1 VLVPHADFNCLK
13 LPGTPG
19 DQWQDDF
26 LLLSDVFPT
35 GYHAAELAC
44 VAPGKTVAIFG
55 AGPVGLLAA
64 HSSFIKGASEVYV
77 IDSIPERLQ
86 KAKALGAIPVDF
98 SAGDPV
104 EQIFALRKKNRGIQE
119 SHRRGEDKIKGVD
132 CVIDAVGYQARDD
145 KNPNKEKAMQVLDN
159 CLRLVNSTGSIG
171 IIGV

>member
-1 VLVPHADFNCLK
+1 
-13 LPGTPG
+13 
-19 DQWQDDF
+19 
-26 LLLSDVFPT
+26 
-35 GYHAAELAC
+35 
-44 VAPGKTVAIFG
+44 
-55 AGPVGLLAA
+55 
-64 HSSFIKGASEVYV
+64 
-77 IDSIPERLQ
+77 LQ